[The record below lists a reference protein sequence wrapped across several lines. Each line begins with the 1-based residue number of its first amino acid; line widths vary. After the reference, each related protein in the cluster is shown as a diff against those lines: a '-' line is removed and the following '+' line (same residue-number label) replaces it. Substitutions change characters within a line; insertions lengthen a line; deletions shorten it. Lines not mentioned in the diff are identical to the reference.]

1 MHSNFAQT
9 DKYVA
14 GPEASSTRRSHSSF
28 MAIVIQPYRP
38 EHEPAVAEFNQ
49 RLRRALED
57 ENLVFYR
64 WAQPRW
70 LPRTAESRIYNEFF
84 VAVDGEMVRGGYALK
99 SQEFFFPDGQ
109 IRSIGYYHHPLSE
122 GIVNKSHAM
131 VGALLLRDAMQRAPL
146 LYCLGMGGYDRPLPQ
161 MLVRLGWAHCPVPFF
176 FRVVNPS
183 RFLRNMQTLRSSPWR
198 KVLMD
203 LAAYSGA
210 GWAGSKLF
218 QGYRALRAARSPAA
232 ECCEVASFEGADV
245 AEGAQSLWE
254 RARQTCAFTAVR
266 DAKALRTL
274 YPPAQTH
281 LTRIVMKRNGAA
293 IGWAVVGE
301 RRKDA
306 KYGNMRVGSV
316 VDCFAISGELFSVVR
331 AATETL
337 ERQGFD
343 LILSNQSHHAWG
355 EAFKAAGYLPGPS
368 NFLFAASK
376 KLAELLAPFEE
387 VRPRMHLTRADGDGL
402 PGNY

>member
-1 MHSNFAQT
+1 
-9 DKYVA
+9 
-14 GPEASSTRRSHSSF
+14 

-49 RLRRALED
+49 RLRRALDD

-84 VAVDGEMVRGGYALK
+84 VAVDGGIVRGGYALK
-99 SQEFFFPDGQ
+99 SQEFLFPDGQ

-131 VGALLLRDAMQRAPL
+131 VGTLLLRDAMQRAPL

-161 MLVRLGWAHCPVPFF
+161 MLIRLGWAHRLVPLFF
-176 FRVVNPS
+176 FVVNPS
-183 RFLRNMQTLRSSPWR
+183 RFLRNMQTLRSSPSR
-198 KVLMD
+198 ILLMD
-203 LAAYSGA
+203 LAASTGA

-218 QGYRALRAARSPAA
+218 QSYRALRAPESRDA
-232 ECCEVASFEGADV
+232 ECCEVATFEAG
-245 AEGAQSLWE
+245 EGENVQSLWE
-254 RARQTCAFTAVR
+254 QARQTCAFTAVR
-266 DAKALRTL
+266 DAAALRSL
-274 YPPAQTH
+274 YPAAETH
-281 LTRIVMKRNGAA
+281 LTRIVMKRNGTA

-316 VDCFAISGELFSVVR
+316 VDCFALPGELYSVVR
-331 AATETL
+331 GATEIL

-343 LILSNQSHHAWG
+343 LILSNQSHEAWG

-368 NFLFAASK
+368 NFIFAASK

-402 PGNY
+402 PGNL

>member
-1 MHSNFAQT
+1 
-9 DKYVA
+9 
-14 GPEASSTRRSHSSF
+14 
-28 MAIVIQPYRP
+28 MAIVIQPYRT
-38 EHEPAVAEFNQ
+38 EHEPAVADFNQ
-49 RLRRALED
+49 RLRQSGED

-84 VAVDGEMVRGGYALK
+84 VAVDGGIVRGGYALK
-99 SQEFFFPDGQ
+99 SQDFFFPDGQ

-122 GIVNKSHAM
+122 GIVNKAHAM

-161 MLVRLGWAHCPVPFF
+161 MLVRLGWTHCLVPFF

-183 RFLRNMQTLRSSPWR
+183 RFLTNMQTLRSSATR
-198 KVLMD
+198 KTLMD

-210 GWAGSKLF
+210 GWAGLKLVH
-218 QGYRALRAARSPAA
+218 GYRALRAPRSPNAQ
-232 ECCEVASFEGADV
+232 CYEVAGFEASD
-245 AEGAQSLWE
+245 AESVESLWE
-254 RARQTCAFTAVR
+254 QSRKTCSFTAVR
-266 DAKALRTL
+266 NAKALRVL
-274 YPPAQTH
+274 YPPYETH
-281 LTRIVMKRNGAA
+281 LTRIVIKRYGTA

-316 VDCFAISGELFSVVR
+316 VDCFALPGELYSVVQY
-331 AATETL
+331 ATKTL
-337 ERQGFD
+337 ERLSFD
-343 LILSNQSHHAWG
+343 LILSNQSHQAWG

-368 NFLFAASK
+368 NFIFAASK

-402 PGNY
+402 PGNF

>member
-1 MHSNFAQT
+1 
-9 DKYVA
+9 
-14 GPEASSTRRSHSSF
+14 

-38 EHEPAVAEFNQ
+38 EHEPAVADFNQ
-49 RLRRALED
+49 RLRQTLED
-57 ENLVFYR
+57 ENMVFYR

-70 LPRTAESRIYNEFF
+70 LPRSAESRIYNEYFI
-84 VAVDGEMVRGGYALK
+84 AVDGGIVRGGYALK
-99 SQEFFFPDGQ
+99 SQEFFFSDGQ
-109 IRSIGYYHHPLSE
+109 IRSIAYYHHPLSE
-122 GIVNKSHAM
+122 GIVNKAHAI
-131 VGALLLRDAMQRAPL
+131 VGTLLLRDAMQRAPL
-146 LYCLGMGGYDRPLPQ
+146 LYCLGMGGYDHPLPQ
-161 MLVRLGWAHCPVPFF
+161 MLVRLGWAHCLVPFF

-183 RFLRNMQTLRSSPWR
+183 RFLTNMQTLRSSPSR
-198 KVLMD
+198 RFLMD
-203 LAAYSGA
+203 LATYSGA

-218 QGYRALRAARSPAA
+218 QGYRALGAPRSPAA
-232 ECCEVASFEGADV
+232 ECCEVASFEAD
-245 AEGAQSLWE
+245 AESLQSLWE
-254 RARQTCAFTAVR
+254 QARQTCSFTAVR
-266 DAKALRTL
+266 NAEALRTL

-281 LTRIVMKRNGAA
+281 LTRLVVKRNGAA

-316 VDCFAISGELFSVVR
+316 VDCFALPGELFSVVR
-331 AATETL
+331 SATQTL

-343 LILSNQSHHAWG
+343 LILSNQSHQAWG

-402 PGNY
+402 PGNF